1 MVVPKYRRRE
11 VAGKLKALAGQ
22 LEVALL
28 VDAKRPN
35 KDRRT
40 ARALFAQIK
49 AAGYAGGYTVVSNFT
64 RAWRQGVGSRM
75 VGGGAFVPL
84 KFELGEAFQFDW
96 SEEGWWWAA
105 FTCPQTHVH

>member
-1 MVVPKYRRRE
+1 MRKWVKQSTAVVPKYRRRE

-35 KDRRT
+35 KERRT

-49 AAGYAGGYTVVSNFT
+49 AAGYAGAYTVVSNFT
-64 RAWRQGVGSRM
+64 RAWRQGVGSRV

-84 KFELGEAFQFDW
+84 KFGLGRRFSLTGTKRDW
-96 SEEGWWWAA
+96 
-105 FTCPQTHVH
+105 